1 MYVSP
6 KARVSV
12 RAPYDKRDLPYDKR
26 DLPNDKRDLYA
37 CYINSSDQ
45 ASFFRL
51 PVTVYRQGT
60 VKPVVLSPFPSAPV

>member
-1 MYVSP
+1 MKP
-6 KARVSV
+6 RK
-12 RAPYDKRDLPYDKR
+12 KRKHAASTSEEAF
-26 DLPNDKRDLYA
+26 KRDLYA